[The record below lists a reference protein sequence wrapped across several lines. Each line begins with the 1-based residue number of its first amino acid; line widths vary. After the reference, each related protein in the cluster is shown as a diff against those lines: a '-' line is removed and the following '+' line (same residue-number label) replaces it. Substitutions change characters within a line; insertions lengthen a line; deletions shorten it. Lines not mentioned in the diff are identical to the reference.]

1 MPLFPVNLDVQEKKA
16 VVIGGGRVALRKC
29 RSLLE
34 AQAEVT
40 VIAPEQEEEL
50 RLLADAGKLQIIP
63 RPYQRGDLAGAF
75 IAFAAS
81 SDPQANRE
89 AAIEARERGV
99 LLCVADNPALGNF
112 TSPSRIRRGDLLITV
127 STSGAAPAFSRAIR
141 KELEERFGPE
151 YAEALRIFRA
161 VREKLL
167 TERKDADYNTT
178 LMCALA
184 ESDLPDRLRSRSRE
198 ETDSLLLNLLGPG
211 FTLAELGA
219 AEKEEP

>member
-1 MPLFPVNLDVQEKKA
+1 MPLFPVNLDVQGKKG
-16 VVIGGGRVALRKC
+16 VIIGGGGVALRKC

-40 VIAPEQEEEL
+40 IIAPEQEEEF
-50 RLLADAGKLQIIP
+50 RRLADAGELQIIS
-63 RPYQRGDLAGAF
+63 RPYQKGDLAGAF

-81 SDPQANRE
+81 SDPRANRE
-89 AAIEARERGV
+89 AAAEARERGV
-99 LLCVADNPALGNF
+99 LLCVADNPALGSF
-112 TSPSRIRRGDLLITV
+112 TSPSRIRRGDLMITV
-127 STSGAAPAFSRAIR
+127 STSGAAPALSRAIR
-141 KELEERFGPE
+141 KELEQRFGPE

-167 TERKDADYNTT
+167 TERKDADYNSR

-198 ETDSLLLNLLGPG
+198 EADRLLLHLLGPG